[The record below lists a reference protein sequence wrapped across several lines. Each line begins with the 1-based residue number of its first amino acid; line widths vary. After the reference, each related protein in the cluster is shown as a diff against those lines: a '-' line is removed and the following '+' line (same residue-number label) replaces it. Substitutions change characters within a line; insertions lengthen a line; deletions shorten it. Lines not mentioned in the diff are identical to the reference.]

1 MRRDFLQQRV
11 VHLQKTTWRSSWT
24 KSRRNKVSIGRNNDV
39 ANRRSWFTR
48 IRLQSPWQ
56 IEDFPKKHEEI
67 RELKMN
73 NIALKGSLNDTET
86 SLDHVTLCL
95 DRCAAIFAANS
106 GNAGSCD
113 CFTVSRGI
121 FKTQNL
127 QTARFRDELSTVL
140 WIATTSLRHR
150 FTATMLPMLSAAM
163 FLSRFCSG
171 RQFQFFFTGAGC
183 QASRE
188 PFCFIDRSKSN
199 CSLPIAKQKEPRPT
213 KKAWRSRTP
222 VVERNRGLTDW
233 RLVPQKSRRLPKSD
247 FATSSGPTNSFDIR
261 ISKNVRIWRVTQK
274 KGQVRTREISHVFN
288 VQLLAVELWNR
299 SLFSCLPCIWDDVVD
314 ARNRGCSG
322 YRRLEKV
329 LLVYSETVSRLRD
342 AARQD
347 RNHIIEHLGE
357 LELQEQSVCGRAG
370 NPSRQSISL
379 RTTFAC
385 MIHEHFRI
393 TGTHDKCLK
402 NYLILS
408 GSLSEETTFK
418 DSIHS
423 ETKFSHLLEKL
434 PRMTH
439 WKVCTENL
447 EIRNNWRPH
456 LHCTIEIPYRRMNQ
470 RATHA

>member
-1 MRRDFLQQRV
+1 MTDWRLSEEARGDPRVENEQHRIEGFPQRHGDIARSCHAVPGSLCSDF
-11 VHLQKTTWRSSWT
+11 RSKFGKCRKLRLFHSQP
-24 KSRRNKVSIGRNNDV
+24 RNFQDPELANSEVSGRTFNSIVNRNHVSEASLHRNNV
-39 ANRRSWFTR
+39 ANAFSRDVS
-48 IRLQSPWQ
+48 
-56 IEDFPKKHEEI
+56 E
-67 RELKMN
+67 
-73 NIALKGSLNDTET
+73 SLFLCHFSARGKSET
-86 SLDHVTLCL
+86 
-95 DRCAAIFAANS
+95 
-106 GNAGSCD
+106 
-113 CFTVSRGI
+113 
-121 FKTQNL
+121 
-127 QTARFRDELSTVL
+127 
-140 WIATTSLRHR
+140 
-150 FTATMLPMLSAAM
+150 
-163 FLSRFCSG
+163 CSG

-261 ISKNVRIWRVTQK
+261 ISKNVRIWRVTQR

-347 RNHIIEHLGE
+347 RNHIKEHLGE
-357 LELQEQSVCGRAG
+357 LELQEESVCGRAG